1 MKYNGEKPKKKAME
15 TAVALLKDSNATQSS
30 VAEAIGCSQGTVS
43 NWNKTADHK
52 EEISKLKRNLDDEKE
67 YANQLAS
74 ELNELELAMGLGGF
88 DGTSSFA
95 ETDY

>member
-1 MKYNGEKPKKKAME
+1 MKHKVEESKEKAKKI
-15 TAVALLKDSNATQSS
+15 AVELLKNPRETQKS
-30 VAEAIGCSQGTVS
+30 VGKIMNRSQSTMS
-43 NWNKTADHK
+43 NWKEEAEHK

-74 ELNELELAMGLGGF
+74 ELNELELAMGLGGV
-88 DGTSSFA
+88 DGTSYA